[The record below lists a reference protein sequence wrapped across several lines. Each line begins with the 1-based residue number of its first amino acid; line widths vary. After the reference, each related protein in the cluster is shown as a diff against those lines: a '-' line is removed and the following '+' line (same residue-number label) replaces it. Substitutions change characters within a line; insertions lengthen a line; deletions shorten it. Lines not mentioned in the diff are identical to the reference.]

1 MDKYTLPLVP
11 LPWCVTLFLASSAPN
26 ARHKMIASRVIAP
39 SFRLSP
45 TRRSLHSFVRLALVK
60 LLVRFLCGHTACNYI
75 NVRGG
80 RPVNHPWC
88 DRSRTSIRRRG
99 RFRENRLVRVS
110 LFLRFLTI
118 HSSAFF
124 LCAVGFFVWVR
135 WERGRIEFIIDDD
148 VGKFGNRSFGVIL
161 LFLSHGFFGIE
172 WHDSEIIIGFV
183 VTLFLSFCEFVWME
197 SRTMCIKL
205 FICGLSRLWIR
216 SSLFRG
222 TSSNLIE
229 WYDNGIIDLTTVY

>member
-11 LPWCVTLFLASSAPN
+11 LLWCVTVLLTSSAPN

-39 SFRLSP
+39 SFRPSP

-60 LLVRFLCGHTACNYI
+60 LFVRFLYGHTACNYI

-80 RPVNHPWC
+80 RPVNHPWR

-118 HSSAFF
+118 RSSTFF
-124 LCAVGFFVWVR
+124 LPAVGSFVWLR
-135 WERGRIEFIIDDD
+135 CERGRIEFIIDDD
-148 VGKFGNRSFGVIL
+148 VGRFVNSKLIL
-161 LFLSHGFFGIE
+161 L
-172 WHDSEIIIGFV
+172 
-183 VTLFLSFCEFVWME
+183 LFSRGFCEMTVKLLFVSSLCSSLSASFFWME
-197 SRTMCIKL
+197 SRTMCI
-205 FICGLSRLWIR
+205 IIRL
-216 SSLFRG
+216 
-222 TSSNLIE
+222 
-229 WYDNGIIDLTTVY
+229 

>member
-11 LPWCVTLFLASSAPN
+11 LFWCVTVLLTSSAPN

-118 HSSAFF
+118 HSSSFF
-124 LCAVGFFVWVR
+124 LCAVGFIVWVR
-135 WERGRIEFIIDDD
+135 CERGRMEFIIDDD
-148 VGKFGNRSFGVIL
+148 VGKFGNRSFEVIL
-161 LFLSHGFFGIE
+161 LSFSRGFFGIE
-172 WHDSEIIIGFV
+172 WHYYWLRRHFV
-183 VTLFLSFCEFVWME
+183 PLFL
-197 SRTMCIKL
+197 RIRL
-205 FICGLSRLWIR
+205 NGIAHNAYRIIICGLSRLWIR
-216 SSLFRG
+216 SSLFER
-222 TSSNLIE
+222 NPVI
-229 WYDNGIIDLTTVY
+229 W